1 MIRTGVIPWR
11 KLTGDQTMYETCI
24 FDLYGTLVDIRTD
37 EEKSGLWEKLALFYA
52 YIYLL
57 SNAQRIFTE
66 YEMRALGITEY
77 FDGIFISSDEGC
89 KKPDLTFFKRLIDTC
104 GIDPAKAVMVGNDGI
119 CDIEGAKNAGL
130 STLYVHSDI
139 SPEEDEPD
147 ADHVLDHMDMER
159 ITEILLS

>member
-1 MIRTGVIPWR
+1 M
-11 KLTGDQTMYETCI
+11 L
-24 FDLYGTLVDIRTD
+24 TLV
-37 EEKSGLWEKLALFYA
+37 KKNVGN
-52 YIYLL
+52 IYHR

-119 CDIEGAKNAGL
+119 
-130 STLYVHSDI
+130 
-139 SPEEDEPD
+139 
-147 ADHVLDHMDMER
+147 
-159 ITEILLS
+159 